1 MILLRKMI
9 WKIMY
14 LQYWRAE
21 NNTCILQK
29 SDCKVNL
36 FFHRGQWFRTEFATV
51 VLWYICVWACRTN
64 IFTLQLSRKITC
76 LNSRTRTKSF
86 LHLTLYWPE
95 HPYGLANYLCYTWIK
110 TGQFSYICSSRHRLL
125 NRSGEC
131 FGNADDKRRDL
142 DGSLDSL
149 KLLAAHLWEVKN
161 RLSSEHPS
169 SHSRISVP
177 KWRRLCF
184 CSGAHSRYRR
194 IWETL
199 LLSGLW

>member
-9 WKIMY
+9 WKIMH

-86 LHLTLYWPE
+86 LHLMLYWPE
-95 HPYGLANYLCYTWIK
+95 HPYGLVNYLCYTWIK
-110 TGQFSYICSSRHRLL
+110 TGQFSCICSSRHRLL

-142 DGSLDSL
+142 DGSLDSKIACCSPL
-149 KLLAAHLWEVKN
+149 RRKEPLIFRTPIFSFPHFCAKVKEAVFLLW
-161 RLSSEHPS
+161 SP
-169 SHSRISVP
+169 
-177 KWRRLCF
+177 
-184 CSGAHSRYRR
+184 
-194 IWETL
+194 
-199 LLSGLW
+199 